1 MVLFFKYIIL
11 YEFYLCLYIILVYFC
26 RCEYCWYIIVCSF
39 NDLMI
44 LVNIKY
50 NNNEFKKDRILFLLV
65 DVVEGDFI
73 YVYDLNILKVY
84 GKIDY

>member
-1 MVLFFKYIIL
+1 
-11 YEFYLCLYIILVYFC
+11 
-26 RCEYCWYIIVCSF
+26 
-39 NDLMI
+39 MI

-65 DVVEGDFI
+65 DVVEGDYI

-84 GKIDY
+84 GKIDYWMYICLLWVCDLF